1 MRNRIVAILA
11 SVAAVLAVVL
21 GLASPA
27 AAATET
33 DYAVNAAWNDDYYK
47 SCISTTYVEG
57 CLQPN
62 GDVFWVKDN
71 VSNGHE
77 VWIEWED
84 LDNGRYGYCIDNLG
98 ADVAWTKCNKNFAEG
113 HRIKWNLAWQ
123 IDGGWNFSY
132 SKTTTV

>member
-1 MRNRIVAILA
+1 MRERI
-11 SVAAVLAVVL
+11 AAVLASLVLSLGVVL

-27 AAATET
+27 AAATEN
-33 DYAVNAAWNDDYYK
+33 DYAVDVDWNDDHYK

-71 VSNGHE
+71 VANGHE

-84 LDNGRYGYCIDNLG
+84 LDSGRYGYCIDNLG
-98 ADVAWTKCNKNFAEG
+98 KAKGWTACNKNFTEG
-113 HRIKWNLAWQ
+113 HQ
-123 IDGGWNFSY
+123 IRWKLVWSLDGGWNSSY
-132 SKTTTV
+132 ARTTTV